1 MNFVFMKFLAALS
14 LGLVAI
20 ANVNALNLQQFHA
33 VEAAGDANAGANANT
48 GAPISNPDVTA
59 QTTT

>member
-1 MNFVFMKFLAALS
+1 MKFLAALS
-14 LGLVAI
+14 LSLVAI

-33 VEAAGDANAGANANT
+33 VEAAVDANAGANANT